1 MAANDGL
8 AQDLKRS
15 SFLVVDTSFVG
26 PNLDILHRYRLDDRG
41 RPIRDPLGALQELDD
56 DDSVD
61 PKVNY
66 ATGNQVDM
74 FEDFDAGALDALTQ
88 MQQGISSRGFR
99 LLAYIIVNFLCEAV
113 KCPRSI
119 DAIRARHQDIFT
131 WLPIRHLAYT
141 IVLLKHSVNR

>member
-1 MAANDGL
+1 MLIESLNQGGRGGDAGSKRKGL
-8 AQDLKRS
+8 R
-15 SFLVVDTSFVG
+15 
-26 PNLDILHRYRLDDRG
+26 
-41 RPIRDPLGALQELDD
+41 RPVLGDD

-66 ATGNQVDM
+66 ATENQVDM

-141 IVLLKHSVNR
+141 IVLLEHSVNR